1 MPRLTRESKIAVGN
15 KEYKIEDLLKT
26 IIYLPQTEIKSYFV
40 ELGLTIPRELRIYV
54 LKENLRLTVVETRKS
69 RLTMADEINYR
80 LSWFTE
86 FSETQLENLMVYFND
101 ERIFRNYLEDFWT
114 DLLGYMVEKEVSA
127 KELRRLY
134 DLSVAHVKKN
144 GLDLPNIKTYNRDI
158 KDLFYD
164 SFGRIDGLP
173 LQKLRPVLYK
183 SSTLTEIRDLGSKYG
198 VNVPRRLKKNELA
211 NIIVNELKENDKY
224 TEELDKKVHS
234 MSVIVMQRFAID
246 NDIKASTEL
255 KKEEIIE
262 YILKNAKETKESY
275 FIPTSLKDY
284 EKEIHDVSGEVIEE
298 IVQDKVEEVVEEEI
312 VEEVIEE
319 VEEEIIEPEEIVVEE
334 AVVEEPIKPVEEKI
348 EEVIKPQVQYVQG
361 PGNLD
366 ALVEEIRK
374 LREAI
379 EQTQIQEKVET
390 QEEAVEEV
398 KEVEEVEEQPE
409 SQEVETA
416 LVDTDKEAIVLN
428 SAEFYG
434 DKNQYKKL
442 HKKDEADEREAFIE
456 QRKEEVASGEGKD
469 DDKLPGELRFFGKV
483 FKGFGLI
490 LFKILRK
497 LLKIVLIVAVIAV
510 VVLILYGLLTY
521 YVTTLTFLDGFNS
534 TLNGLLQIGGRGLLD
549 FIHNLF
555 SSIGM

>member
-101 ERIFRNYLEDFWT
+101 ERIFRNFLEDFWT
-114 DLLGYMVEKEVSA
+114 DLLGYMVEKQVSA

-134 DLSVAHVKKN
+134 DLSVDHVKKN
-144 GLDLPNIKTYNRDI
+144 GLDLPNIKTYNRDL

-211 NIIVNELKENDKY
+211 DIIVNELRENDKY
-224 TEELDKKVHS
+224 TEELDKKIHS

-275 FIPTSLKDY
+275 FVPTSLKDY
-284 EKEIHDVSGEVIEE
+284 EKEVHDVSQEVVEE
-298 IVQDKVEEVVEEEI
+298 IVQEKVEEAI

-319 VEEEIIEPEEIVVEE
+319 EVEEIVEEQQEPEEVIVEEAIVEEEI
-334 AVVEEPIKPVEEKI
+334 APVEEKI
-348 EEVIKPQVQYVQG
+348 EEVIKPQIQYVQG
-361 PGNLD
+361 PSNMD

-374 LREAI
+374 LREVI
-379 EQTQIQEKVET
+379 EQTSIKEKVEIK
-390 QEEAVEEV
+390 EEV
-398 KEVEEVEEQPE
+398 
-409 SQEVETA
+409 VETKEEPDTKLVEA
-416 LVDTDKEAIVLN
+416 KEVDTDKEAIILN

-434 DKNQYKKL
+434 DKSQYKKL

-469 DDKLPGELRFFGKV
+469 DEKLPGELRFFGKV
-483 FKGFGLI
+483 FKGFGLL

-497 LLKIVLIVAVIAV
+497 LLKFVLILAVIAV
-510 VVLILYGLLTY
+510 VILILYGLLTY
-521 YVTTLTFLDGFNS
+521 YVTTLTFLDGFNN
-534 TLNGLLQIGGRGLLD
+534 TLNGLVTISGRGLLD
-549 FIHNLF
+549 FIHYLF

>member
-1 MPRLTRESKIAVGN
+1 MPRLTRESKITVGS

-54 LKENLRLTVVETRKS
+54 LKENLRLSVVETRKS

-86 FSETQLENLMVYFND
+86 FSETQLENLMVFFND

-114 DLLGYMVEKEVSA
+114 DLLGYMVEKEVSP

-144 GLDLPNIKTYNRDI
+144 GLDLPDIKTYNRDL
-158 KDLFYD
+158 KDIFYD

-211 NIIVNELKENDKY
+211 DIIVNELKENGKY

-275 FIPTSLKDY
+275 FIPESLKDY
-284 EKEIHDVSGEVIEE
+284 EKEVHDVSEEVIED
-298 IVQDKVEEVVEEEI
+298 IVEDKVEEVVEQK
-312 VEEVIEE
+312 VEEVVEE
-319 VEEEIIEPEEIVVEE
+319 VVEEQQEPEEIVVEE
-334 AVVEEPIKPVEEKI
+334 VVVEEDIAPVEEKI
-348 EEVIKPQVQYVQG
+348 EEEVKPHVQYVQG
-361 PGNLD
+361 PTNLD
-366 ALVEEIRK
+366 GLVVEIRK

-379 EQTQIQEKVET
+379 EKTFVKEKVE
-390 QEEAVEEV
+390 APVEEKV
-398 KEVEEVEEQPE
+398 VEIEEEIEEEMIEPEVQ
-409 SQEVETA
+409 Q
-416 LVDTDKEAIVLN
+416 DTDKEAIILN

-434 DKNQYKKL
+434 DKKEYKKL
-442 HKKDEADEREAFIE
+442 HKKDEVDEREAFIE
-456 QRKEEVASGEGKD
+456 QRKEEVANGDGKND
-469 DDKLPGELRFFGKV
+469 EKLPGELRFFGKV

-497 LLKIVLIVAVIAV
+497 LLKIVLILAVIAV

-521 YVTTLTFLDGFNS
+521 YVTTLTFLDGFNN
-534 TLNGLLQIGGRGLLD
+534 TLNGLLTIGGRGLLD
-549 FIHNLF
+549 FIHHLF

>member
-15 KEYKIEDLLKT
+15 KDYKIEDLLKT
-26 IIYLPQTEIKSYFV
+26 VIYLQPADIVSYFV

-54 LKENLRLTVVETRKS
+54 LKENLRLTVVETRKT

-86 FSETQLENLMVYFND
+86 FSETQLENLMVFFND

-127 KELRRLY
+127 KEIRRLY
-134 DLSVAHVKKN
+134 DLSVLHVKQK
-144 GLDLPNIKTYNRDI
+144 GLDLPNIKTYNRELKDI
-158 KDLFYD
+158 FYD

-211 NIIVNELKENDKY
+211 DIIVSELKENDKY

-284 EKEIHDVSGEVIEE
+284 EKEVHDVSEEVIEVVAQP
-298 IVQDKVEEVVEEEI
+298 IVVETPVVEEVVEEVVEPEEVI
-312 VEEVIEE
+312 VEEPV
-319 VEEEIIEPEEIVVEE
+319 VEEEIEPVV
-334 AVVEEPIKPVEEKI
+334 EKI
-348 EEVIKPQVQYVQG
+348 EEVIKPQVQYVQN
-361 PGNLD
+361 PSNLD

-379 EQTQIQEKVET
+379 EQSSVKKEEQVVTEEAHEIEEVVET
-390 QEEAVEEV
+390 VEEI
-398 KEVEEVEEQPE
+398 EETDE
-409 SQEVETA
+409 
-416 LVDTDKEAIVLN
+416 DKEAIVLN
-428 SAEFYG
+428 TAEFYG
-434 DKNQYKKL
+434 DKKQYKKL
-442 HKKDEADEREAFIE
+442 HKNDEAEEREAFIE
-456 QRKEEVASGEGKD
+456 QRKAEDASNEIETDEKM
-469 DDKLPGELRFFGKV
+469 PAEARFFGKL
-483 FKGFGLI
+483 FKGLGLI
-490 LFKILRK
+490 IFKILKK
-497 LLKIVLIVAVIAV
+497 LLKIALILAIIAV
-510 VVLILYGLLTY
+510 VLLILYGVLTY
-521 YVTTLTFLDGFNS
+521 FVTTLTFLDGFNA
-534 TLNGLLQIGGRGLLD
+534 TLNGLLTIGGRGLLD
-549 FIHNLF
+549 FIHYLL
-555 SSIGM
+555 SSIGL

>member
-26 IIYLPQTEIKSYFV
+26 IIYLPQTDIKSYFI

-86 FSETQLENLMVYFND
+86 FSETQLENLMVFFND

-114 DLLGYMVEKEVSA
+114 DLLGYMVEKEVSP

-134 DLSVAHVKKN
+134 DLSVTHVKKN
-144 GLDLPNIKTYNRDI
+144 GLALPDIKTYNRDL

-211 NIIVNELKENDKY
+211 DIIVNELRENGKY

-275 FIPTSLKDY
+275 FIPASLQDY
-284 EKEIHDVSGEVIEE
+284 EKEVHDVSEEIIEE
-298 IVQDKVEEVVEEEI
+298 LVQDKVEEVVEEKVEEVVEEK

-319 VEEEIIEPEEIVVEE
+319 QQEPEEVIVEEVVVEEEIE
-334 AVVEEPIKPVEEKI
+334 PVEEKV

-379 EQTQIQEKVET
+379 EQTSVKEKVEP
-390 QEEAVEEV
+390 QEEIEEIEEKQEPVLVESD
-398 KEVEEVEEQPE
+398 VE
-409 SQEVETA
+409 
-416 LVDTDKEAIVLN
+416 DTDKEAIVLN

-434 DKNQYKKL
+434 DSNQYKKL

-456 QRKEEVASGEGKD
+456 QRKEEVEKGEGSN

-497 LLKIVLIVAVIAV
+497 LLKFVLIIAVIAV
-510 VVLILYGLLTY
+510 VILILYGLLTY
-521 YVTTLTFLDGFNS
+521 YVTTLTFLDGFNN

-549 FIHNLF
+549 FIHYLF

>member
-86 FSETQLENLMVYFND
+86 FSEIQLENLMVFFND
-101 ERIFRNYLEDFWT
+101 ERIFRNFLEDFWT

-134 DLSVAHVKKN
+134 DLSVTHVKKN
-144 GLDLPNIKTYNRDI
+144 GLALPNIKTYNRDL
-158 KDLFYD
+158 KDIFYD

-183 SSTLTEIRDLGSKYG
+183 SSTLTEIRDLGAKYG

-211 NIIVNELKENDKY
+211 DIIVNELKENDKY
-224 TEELDKKVHS
+224 TDELDKKVHS

-284 EKEIHDVSGEVIEE
+284 EKEVHDVSQEVIEE
-298 IVQDKVEEVVEEEI
+298 AVQKKVEEVVEDI

-319 VEEEIIEPEEIVVEE
+319 AVEEQLEPEEVIVEDVIVEEE
-334 AVVEEPIKPVEEKI
+334 IKPVEEKI

-361 PGNLD
+361 PSNLD
-366 ALVEEIRK
+366 ALVDEIRK
-374 LREAI
+374 LREVI
-379 EQTQIQEKVET
+379 EQTSVKEKVEVK
-390 QEEAVEEV
+390 EEAIEIKEE
-398 KEVEEVEEQPE
+398 PE
-409 SQEVETA
+409 THVVETE
-416 LVDTDKEAIVLN
+416 LDDTDQEAIVLN

-434 DKNQYKKL
+434 DKKDYKKL

-456 QRKEEVASGEGKD
+456 QRKEEVASGEGSND
-469 DDKLPGELRFFGKV
+469 EKLPGELRFFGKV
-483 FKGFGLI
+483 FKGFGLL

-497 LLKIVLIVAVIAV
+497 LLKIVLIIAVIAA

-521 YVTTLTFLDGFNS
+521 YVTTLTFLDGFNN

-549 FIHNLF
+549 FIHYLF